1 MKLSRGR
8 KTSGRIVPWTVTD
21 MFCHGDLDV
30 DGEQEIRLVKC
41 ELSILLQAAGE
52 VEKSRN
58 EEQEIKRLRWQL
70 EALLEAISEMGV
82 QEVVMRVSRG
92 FHDEEGKR
100 TEAAE

>member
-1 MKLSRGR
+1 V
-8 KTSGRIVPWTVTD
+8 TWTVTD

-30 DGEQEIRLVKC
+30 DGEREIRLMKW
-41 ELSILLQAAGE
+41 ELSILLQAAEE
-52 VEKSRN
+52 VEKSRG
-58 EEQEIKRLRWQL
+58 EEQEINRLRWQL
-70 EALLEAISEMGV
+70 EALLDAIGEMGI